1 MPRNGNSLPCAA
13 HHFEMRKDQKAKS
26 MNFSEIDDPPRTMA
40 RSLQLLLLFAVTM
53 QGVLRNQ
60 VQEMR
65 IDRRAWVGV
74 SIKGFPKPNE
84 PFRITIVLANSGK
97 TFAKHVNLAG
107 HARRYSKDKHLIL
120 GRKQKKLQINEIL
133 KRSMILSWHLTLL
146 RKIQPGSNDTAT
158 LSETEVEAL
167 KNDLSH
173 ANVNFL
179 SFGQVTYEDIFGHN
193 HWLIFCYALV
203 YDQRQSENGGW
214 VGAPARNG
222 MIPAMASHQ
231 YIIDLLRNRNARRK
245 AFEHFR
251 RGARLARVRTAGV
264 IASSKL
270 IH

>member
-107 HARRYSKDKHLIL
+107 HARRYEQGQAPNFRQETKEAANK
-120 GRKQKKLQINEIL
+120 RNPEKIND
-133 KRSMILSWHLTLL
+133 TLL
-146 RKIQPGSNDTAT
+146 APNATA
-158 LSETEVEAL
+158 
-167 KNDLSH
+167 
-173 ANVNFL
+173 
-179 SFGQVTYEDIFGHN
+179 
-193 HWLIFCYALV
+193 
-203 YDQRQSENGGW
+203 EN
-214 VGAPARNG
+214 
-222 MIPAMASHQ
+222 
-231 YIIDLLRNRNARRK
+231 
-245 AFEHFR
+245 
-251 RGARLARVRTAGV
+251 TTGV
-264 IASSKL
+264 
-270 IH
+270 